1 MGIAL
6 NLYITY
12 DNSLQKVVST
22 ELRTA
27 MKRITYKTT
36 ITALGRL
43 PASNIKQPLDNSKLF
58 R

>member
-12 DNSLQKVVST
+12 DSSLQVVVST

-43 PASNIKQPLDNSKLF
+43 PA
-58 R
+58 